1 MAGAVSPS
9 PLVEGG
15 GEEEEGKG
23 TDGTVLTLTL
33 VLLRGNKLAL
43 GVCGDL
49 TFGVIELVRANSGRR
64 LSLSPSL

>member
-1 MAGAVSPS
+1 MAGAVSA
-9 PLVEGG
+9 LVE
-15 GEEEEGKG
+15 GEEEEEEEDGNG